1 MAQSRQTAFKIRI
14 YDIKNNKYVKGA
26 GDWDPNY
33 IQINENQISRVNL
46 IANVVMKNDNEEKTY
61 SSIVLDD
68 GTETINVKC
77 WREDTKRLENINVGD
92 IILLIGRIREFNDEI
107 YVTPEI
113 VKQTNFDWALVRK
126 QELEKL
132 YGPFIENEKNY
143 SKIIKEEKTEN
154 PDYVNVTEEKVE
166 NNLVE
171 SKRQKILTLIEK
183 FDTNSGADIL
193 QVIEESK
200 FDKKEANDI
209 IDELIKEGEIFQ
221 IKVGRLKLI
230 N

>member
-1 MAQSRQTAFKIRI
+1 MNILGVDF
-14 YDIKNNKYVKGA
+14 G
-26 GDWDPNY
+26 
-33 IQINENQISRVNL
+33 
-46 IANVVMKNDNEEKTY
+46 
-61 SSIVLDD
+61 
-68 GTETINVKC
+68 
-77 WREDTKRLENINVGD
+77 TKRMGLAWVNKELGVVLPFGNIH
-92 IILLIGRIREFNDEI
+92 
-107 YVTPEI
+107 
-113 VKQTNFDWALVRK
+113 
-126 QELEKL
+126 EKDKIQMML
-132 YGPFIENEKNY
+132 KLA
-143 SKIIKEEKTEN
+143 KIIKEEKTEN